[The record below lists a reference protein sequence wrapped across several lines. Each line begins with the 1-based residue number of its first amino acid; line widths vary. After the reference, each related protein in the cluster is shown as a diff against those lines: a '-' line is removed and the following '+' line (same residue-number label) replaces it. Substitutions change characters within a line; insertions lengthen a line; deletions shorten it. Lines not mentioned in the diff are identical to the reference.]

1 MGADSPPSLAG
12 LHCHLTVLSTEA
24 GFCYLADISFAPARS
39 GWKVMAFM
47 IAEFLDL
54 ILHVDKHLLTF
65 AQNYGTLIYVL
76 LFAIVFCETGLVV
89 TPFLPGDSLLFAVGA
104 LSVQGF
110 VRLEII
116 IPLLIVAA
124 IIGDNLNYWIGR
136 KAGAWMVTQKWF
148 KRDYLSKT
156 ESFFVK
162 HGGKAIIL
170 ARFVPIVRTFAPFTA
185 GFGQMHYSRFLSY
198 SLGGGFIWV
207 LSFTLA
213 GYFLGSIPFIKNNL
227 KLVFVLII
235 FVSVLPIVIEVIKH
249 KLEAK
254 KQKVRE

>member
-1 MGADSPPSLAG
+1 
-12 LHCHLTVLSTEA
+12 
-24 GFCYLADISFAPARS
+24 
-39 GWKVMAFM
+39 M
-47 IAEFLDL
+47 IGDFLDL

-110 VRLEII
+110 VRLELI
-116 IPLLIVAA
+116 IPLLIAAA

-136 KAGAWMVTQKWF
+136 KAGTWMVTQKWF

-156 ESFFVK
+156 EAFFVK

-185 GFGQMHYSRFLSY
+185 GFGQMQYSRFLSY

-249 KLEAK
+249 KLAAK
-254 KQKVRE
+254 KEPQE

>member
-1 MGADSPPSLAG
+1 
-12 LHCHLTVLSTEA
+12 
-24 GFCYLADISFAPARS
+24 
-39 GWKVMAFM
+39 M
-47 IAEFLDL
+47 IGDFLDL

-110 VRLEII
+110 VRLEYI

-136 KAGAWMVTQKWF
+136 KAGSWMVTQRWF

-185 GFGQMHYSRFLSY
+185 GFGQMHYTRFLGY

-207 LSFTLA
+207 ISFTLA

-249 KLEAK
+249 KLAAL
-254 KQKVRE
+254 KQSGE

>member
-1 MGADSPPSLAG
+1 
-12 LHCHLTVLSTEA
+12 
-24 GFCYLADISFAPARS
+24 
-39 GWKVMAFM
+39 M
-47 IAEFLDL
+47 IGEFLDL
-54 ILHVDKHLLTF
+54 ILHVDRHLLTF

-110 VRLEII
+110 VRLEVI

-136 KAGAWMVTQKWF
+136 KAGGWMVTQKWF

-156 ESFFVK
+156 EAFFVK
-162 HGGKAIIL
+162 HGGKAIVL

-185 GFGQMHYSRFLSY
+185 GFGQMQYSRFLSY

-207 LSFTLA
+207 LTFTLA

-249 KLEAK
+249 KLAAK
-254 KQKVRE
+254 KEAEK